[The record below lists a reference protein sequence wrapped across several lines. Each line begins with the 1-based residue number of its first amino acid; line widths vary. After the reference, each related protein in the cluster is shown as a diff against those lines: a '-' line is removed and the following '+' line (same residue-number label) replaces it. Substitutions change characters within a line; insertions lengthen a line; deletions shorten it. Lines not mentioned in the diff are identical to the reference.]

1 MKVDGVV
8 AEAEAEAEGVEVID
22 IIVKIGMVIEI
33 IEEVIIVG
41 MIDGAIVIVVVIIED
56 IKLVVFFVNHIR

>member
-1 MKVDGVV
+1 
-8 AEAEAEAEGVEVID
+8 
-22 IIVKIGMVIEI
+22 MVIEI